1 MDMGEVARRLRAD
14 DQLSIAQIRELLG
27 VSRAQIDDWLRG
39 VPVPEWTKRPNAKDE
54 LRARAVDLRR
64 SGRTVPVIAEELG
77 VARSTAWQ
85 WTKHIPLTGDPVD
98 AERRRANA
106 RRMTDARWTR
116 HRAERA
122 AQRHRL
128 AAESAARI
136 GPLDDRDLLLLGSVV
151 YWCAGAK
158 ATPAR
163 PNERV
168 ELVTADARLGFL
180 FLRFLDAVGVARTDL
195 SLRVLLQDAV
205 DPVAAV
211 VWWAEHLGARVEDF
225 RAPDPKRL
233 FLAAERPDHPQE
245 HHGRLR
251 IRVCHSRDLYRTIES
266 VLDALAGPADVP
278 DGEAR

>member
-64 SGRTVPVIAEELG
+64 SGHTVPGIAEELG

-85 WTKHIPLTGDPVD
+85 WTKHIPLAGDPAD

-106 RRMTDARWTR
+106 RRMTDARWER
-116 HRAERA
+116 HRSERA
-122 AQRHRL
+122 VHRRRL

-136 GPLDDRDLLLLGSVV
+136 GPLDERDLLLLGSVI
-151 YWCAGAK
+151 YWCAGTK

-168 ELVTADARLGFL
+168 ELVTADARLGL
-180 FLRFLDAVGVARTDL
+180 IFLRFLDALGVARSDL
-195 SLRVLLQDAV
+195 SLRVLLQEAADPESAV
-205 DPVAAV
+205 S
-211 VWWAEHLGARVEDF
+211 WWADHLGAPVEDF
-225 RAPDPKRL
+225 RAPHRKRL
-233 FLAAERPDHPQE
+233 PPMPVRPDQSAER
-245 HHGRLR
+245 HGRLR
-251 IRVCHSRDLYRTIES
+251 IRVCHSRDLYRTIEG
-266 VLDALAGPADVP
+266 VLDALAEPADVP